1 MEKSSNKEKYW
12 INLVLLNLLYNK
24 NIFLTYKLRLKSVE
38 NSLTDK
44 NLRKS
49 DKGIQ
54 LLQLFT
60 YENETATTVAKTAVE
75 ILEDALVP
83 DLNLIAKKMVDSAK
97 SVIEV
102 FGQLR
107 KIEKSLTNLQ
117 NQKVAKVPIV
127 SARPVTYRS
136 EGPNHKF

>member
-1 MEKSSNKEKYW
+1 MTY
-12 INLVLLNLLYNK
+12 VL
-24 NIFLTYKLRLKSVE
+24 ILKSVE

-49 DKGIQ
+49 DKGTQ

-60 YENETATTVAKTAVE
+60 YENETAKTVAKTAVE